1 MAYCSQCGQQNPDGA
16 QFCNKCGHMMEY
28 VAETDMDRRWKE
40 FGEEVQGVG
49 KRFAVEARSEAKG
62 LRTDFDRTFG
72 PIGPLVKAVI
82 GFIILVIVAQLL
94 NLVGDQNA
102 FVEDFAQQVLL
113 DHLIPYLLLFIFL
126 AYAAYVARLDMAA
139 NPFVEP
145 LAVAVGTTALI
156 WVALKTLSIVSVDY
170 NVGWLRWAS
179 DAMWMILPLV
189 FLLILLLGYSSTL
202 TKAQAQKTV
211 PQTPP
216 PMAHAQYAPEGQ
228 AIPGRV
234 YRSGKDRIL
243 GGVCGGLGEHFQI
256 DPTLLRVIWIL
267 LLVISFGTFL
277 IVYIAMWIIIPR
289 NPAHIW

>member
-16 QFCNKCGHMMEY
+16 QFCNKCGHKMEY
-28 VAETDMDRRWKE
+28 VAESDMDRRWKE

-49 KRFAVEARSEAKG
+49 KRFTAETKAEAKG

-94 NLVGDQNA
+94 NLVGDQNR
-102 FVEDFAQQVLL
+102 FIEDVAQQVLL
-113 DHLIPYLLLFIFL
+113 NHLVAYLILFIFL
-126 AYAAYVARLDMAA
+126 AYAMYVSRLDMAA

-145 LAVAVGTTALI
+145 LAVAVATSAVI
-156 WVALKTLSIVSVDY
+156 WVALKVLSIVSVDY
-170 NVGWLRWAS
+170 DVGWLRWAS

-202 TKAQAQKTV
+202 TKAQAQRNA
-211 PQTPP
+211 PQTPS
-216 PMAHAQYAPEGQ
+216 PMAHAQYAPEGM
-228 AIPGRV
+228 AVPGRV

-243 GGVCGGLGEHFQI
+243 GGVCGGLGEHFNI

-267 LLVISFGTFL
+267 LLVVSFGTFL

-289 NPAHIW
+289 NPTHIW